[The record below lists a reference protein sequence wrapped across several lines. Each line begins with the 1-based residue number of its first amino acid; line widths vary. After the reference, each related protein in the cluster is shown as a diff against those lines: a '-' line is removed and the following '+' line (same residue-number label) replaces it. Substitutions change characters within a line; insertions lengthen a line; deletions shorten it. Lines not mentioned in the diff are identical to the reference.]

1 MALSYTKAEPITL
14 RGHPDFN
21 EAWLQDR
28 IALDTGILGLGEV
41 ELVGRERRQDKAG
54 RLDLLLYDRRENT
67 RYEVELMLGATDESH
82 IIRCL
87 EYWDIERR
95 RFPAYDHC
103 AVIVAENITSRFLNI
118 LSLFAGT
125 IPLVAIQLN
134 ALKVGEQIVL
144 NFVTVLDRVAL
155 RHDDEAETAGPA
167 VDRDDWNQWA
177 SPATVAI
184 ADKILQRVNGKT
196 KTPQQLNF
204 LKVYIGLTDGTK
216 SDNFIYFIPRKRYT
230 YMYARVS
237 DAQKYAAELQAKGLE
252 ASVDKYY
259 GSLCVLL
266 RPEDLNDADWLNGV
280 VADAVSTYEQE

>member
-1 MALSYTKAEPITL
+1 MALEYVKAEQL
-14 RGHPDFN
+14 VLKSHPEFN
-21 EAWLQDR
+21 EAWLQQM
-28 IALDTGILGLGEV
+28 IVQDTGILGLGEV
-41 ELVGRERRQDKAG
+41 ELVARERRQDRAG

-134 ALKVGEQIVL
+134 ALKVGEQVVL

-155 RHDDEAETAGPA
+155 RHDDESETSGPT
-167 VDRDDWNQWA
+167 VDRDAWNQQA
-177 SPATVAI
+177 SPATVGI
-184 ADKILQRVNGKT
+184 ADRVLQRINAKA
-196 KTPQQLNF
+196 KRPQQLTY
-204 LKVYIGLTDGTK
+204 LKQHIGLSDGTK
-216 SDNFIYFIPRKRYT
+216 RNNFIYFIPRKKYT
-230 YMYARVS
+230 YIYFRSS
-237 DAQKYAAELQAKGLE
+237 DAQKLSVELQAKGVE
-252 ASVDKYY
+252 AGVDKYW
-259 GSLCVLL
+259 GTLWVLV
-266 RPEDLNDADWLNGV
+266 RPEDLTGADWLEEVIN
-280 VADAVSTYEQE
+280 DAVNSNEQD